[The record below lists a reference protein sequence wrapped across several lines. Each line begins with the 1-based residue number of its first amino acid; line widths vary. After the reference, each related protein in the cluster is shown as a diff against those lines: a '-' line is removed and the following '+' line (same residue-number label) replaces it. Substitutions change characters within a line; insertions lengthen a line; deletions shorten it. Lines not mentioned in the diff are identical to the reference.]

1 MKPTVCLL
9 SVLALTAPAR
19 LLPQELDSVP
29 RPTFHVARPTSQ
41 VARDVRA
48 TWDVKRATVHW
59 GKWLAAA
66 GAVGFTLMG
75 SHEHENSNR
84 EFERLLALCRADS
97 VDCLLGPDG
106 RYVDPA
112 SERLY
117 QASIRHDRRA
127 RARLIAG
134 QASLLVAAGLFVAD
148 LVHEADA
155 PGNKP
160 FAPLN
165 VAADVR
171 TGDARVGLRLTF

>member
-1 MKPTVCLL
+1 
-9 SVLALTAPAR
+9 
-19 LLPQELDSVP
+19 
-29 RPTFHVARPTSQ
+29 
-41 VARDVRA
+41 
-48 TWDVKRATVHW
+48 
-59 GKWLAAA
+59 
-66 GAVGFTLMG
+66 MG

-84 EFERLLALCRADS
+84 EFERLLAVCRADS

-106 RYVDPA
+106 RYVDAA

-160 FAPLN
+160 FAPLE
-165 VAADVR
+165 VS
-171 TGDARVGLRLTF
+171 GDAGANGARVGVRLTF

>member
-1 MKPTVCLL
+1 MKPTLCLL
-9 SVLALTAPAR
+9 SLFALTAPAR
-19 LLPQELDSVP
+19 LSPQELG
-29 RPTFHVARPTSQ
+29 RVARPTSH

-66 GAVGFTLMG
+66 GAVAFTLMG
-75 SHEHENSNR
+75 SHEHENANR
-84 EFERLLALCRADS
+84 EFERLLAVCRADT

-106 RYVDPA
+106 RYANPA

-117 QASIRHDRRA
+117 QTSIGYDRRA
-127 RARLIAG
+127 RVRLIAG

-148 LVHEADA
+148 LQHEGDG

-160 FAPLN
+160 FAPLE
-165 VAADVR
+165 VSAAVQ
-171 TGDARVGLRLTF
+171 TACARVGLRWAF